1 MRNNQPPIIVTI
13 LQCILYLIAL
23 PIILIILIEKL
34 IKRHKENVVLNEQYK
49 EIKNKKDSNK

>member
-23 PIILIILIEKL
+23 PIIVIILIEKL
-34 IKRHKENVVLNEQYK
+34 IRKHKENVVLNAQYE
-49 EIKNKKDSNK
+49 EIKNKQEKDR

>member
-34 IKRHKENVVLNEQYK
+34 IRKHKENVILNEQYK
-49 EIKNKKDSNK
+49 DIKNKKDSSK